1 MKLTTISAGALLVA
15 LLFQWSGC
23 ALNPSVRQVSTPEAS
38 IIFSY
43 YDMENSPYAL
53 GTVFLTQ
60 NEKVG
65 IVYRQSVMRTYT
77 DGLFFMEDLP
87 PMQYHIPFFMAGNV
101 RHILSTS
108 EEDLFGVPPGA
119 MVFLGSFQYVTSD
132 EGGILTDK
140 KFEMRPVDKPTEA
153 EVLRMVA
160 ERLEDP
166 RWQARIAQRL
176 EKLGR

>member
-23 ALNPSVRQVSTPEAS
+23 ALNPGVRQVSTPEAS
-38 IIFSY
+38 IIFGY

-53 GTVFLTQ
+53 RTVFLTQ
-60 NEKVG
+60 NEKLG
-65 IVYRQSVMRTYT
+65 IVFRQSVMRTYT
-77 DGLFFMEDLP
+77 DGLFFMEGLP

-101 RHILSTS
+101 RHILSAS

-119 MVFLGSFQYVTSD
+119 MVFLGSFKYVTSD
-132 EGGILTDK
+132 EGGILTGE
-140 KFEMRPVDKPTEA
+140 KFEMLSVDKPTEA

-160 ERLEDP
+160 DRLEDP
-166 RWQARIAQRL
+166 RRQARIAQRL
-176 EKLGR
+176 EELGR